1 MSDLLKAILIV
12 LESILF
18 IKYIPSSKRA
28 LITYSCN
35 TDSPLELVVI
45 TDPFCGV

>member
-18 IKYIPSSKRA
+18 TKYIPSENNSLAVDKVST
-28 LITYSCN
+28 IF
-35 TDSPLELVVI
+35 
-45 TDPFCGV
+45 PFVSNDCTNFFSGV